1 MIKVS
6 ASNVKYSPSW
16 VFFCS
21 YHVMYDSSLFR
32 GVWTIGHIVHSL
44 LPLDLSLANQLY
56 DIAEFKS
63 ITCCYQMSPID
74 HYYTGITWKFFSSD
88 HSTQFVFYSRW
99 FFSLILSH
107 ETNILLMIKRIY
119 CWNFQLLIND
129 AHKNSINE
137 RFYTEK
143 RRRTSLV
150 FLNSWT
156 M

>member
-6 ASNVKYSPSW
+6 ASNVKYSLNW
-16 VFFCS
+16 VFFCLIMWCMILVFS
-21 YHVMYDSSLFR
+21 EVYEQLATLFIHYCHLTFR
-32 GVWTIGHIVHSL
+32 WQTNYMILPNSNQSRAVIKCHQSIITIRASHGS
-44 LPLDLSLANQLY
+44 
-56 DIAEFKS
+56 
-63 ITCCYQMSPID
+63 
-74 HYYTGITWKFFSSD
+74 FFSD

-129 AHKNSINE
+129 GHKNSINE